1 MGNAAIMIRYNAAGA
16 EQEDWM
22 DRRAISVG
30 GPTLQDAIDAAVQA
44 EDAGFDVVWFNDN
57 TGVDG
62 LIGIGA
68 MALKTRKIQLGT
80 GIARAFVRAPT
91 VTAIAAADLDEL
103 SEGRFILG
111 FAGGTPRQNQVE
123 SSVTVEHPIPQMR
136 ELIAIMRDAWS
147 HQTPAPLKFEGKYYH
162 IDIRQFRR

>member
-1 MGNAAIMIRYNAAGA
+1 MKD
-16 EQEDWM
+16 Q
-22 DRRAISVG
+22 RAISVG
-30 GPTLQDAIDAAVQA
+30 GATLMDAVRAAQQA
-44 EDAGFDVVWFNDN
+44 EDQGFDLVWYNDN

-62 LIGIGA
+62 LIGLTA
-68 MALKTRKIQLGT
+68 MALNTKKVRLGS
-80 GIARAFVRAPT
+80 GIARAFVRACT
-91 VTAIAAADLDEL
+91 VTAVAAADLDEL
-103 SEGRFILG
+103 SEGRFVLG